1 MTAATLDARRFRAL
15 QQDWSSEDLA
25 RFFLLATE
33 DMREVRTCRGA
44 SNRFGFEVEITARLA
59 QARARIWEI
68 PISYSGRTYAEGKKI
83 TWRDGFAALFHI
95 LRYNVFVPRNAHVWR
110 LPAK

>member
-1 MTAATLDARRFRAL
+1 MFTNLNLTDLETCYKLVRADVL
-15 QQDWSSEDLA
+15 KKLPLSSD
-25 RFFLLATE
+25 
-33 DMREVRTCRGA
+33 
-44 SNRFGFEVEITARLA
+44 RFGFEVEITARLA

-83 TWRDGFAALFHI
+83 TWRDGLAALVHI
-95 LRYNVFVPRNAHVWR
+95 IRYNVFVPRDVATWR